1 MDEIADRVARDR
13 TNAARERFS
22 THETQFAFILLRKSP
37 AAVISRA
44 YAATGHAAA
53 APPSSVMKSL
63 AHLVP
68 RTTDG
73 CSGGYGSLPS
83 REFFLAGCWSEIGI
97 RYDAISL

>member
-13 TNAARERFS
+13 TNAARERIS
-22 THETQFAFILLRKSP
+22 THEAQFAFILPRKSP

-73 CSGGYGSLPS
+73 CSS
-83 REFFLAGCWSEIGI
+83 RVWLVAVERVFQQAAGAKIGI